1 MSLSDTPSHTL
12 GDAIMDAITKMVQSY
27 IDFVLWLE
35 RVVRRI
41 TLG

>member
-1 MSLSDTPSHTL
+1 MDQTPDTL
-12 GDAIMDAITKMVQSY
+12 GAAIMNAIIRIAQSY